1 MILGGDT
8 DQSDPDSTEPG
19 LRQGQDGLQSPRNE
33 QEKSS
38 KLRNATTVGSADSV

>member
-19 LRQGQDGLQSPRNE
+19 LHQGQDDYGETGQL